1 MNKEDLLGK
10 LNREKQLTID
20 EWQVLIAQRDAEL
33 MEKAQKL
40 AQGITIENF
49 GKNVFFRGIVEFSN
63 ICKNDCFYCGIR
75 RSNQNVSRYRLTK
88 EEILECCREGHDLGF
103 RTFVLQGGEDSYFT
117 DEVLCDLV
125 HTIRE
130 EFGDCAITLSVG
142 ERSKESY
149 QKLYQ
154 AGANRYL
161 LRHETA
167 NQMHYGQLHPQE
179 MSWERRMMCLN
190 ELKEIG
196 FQTGCGCMVGAP
208 YQTNRHLAEDM
219 YYMCEFKPQMIGMGP
234 FIPHKDTPFRD
245 FVSGSSELTL
255 YLLSLARIALPKV
268 LLPATTALGT
278 IDGDGRKLG
287 ILHGCNVIMPNL
299 SPKSVRKKYMLYDNK
314 AGVEYTTEQSLEEV
328 RAQVESIGYRLI
340 SVRGDYQE

>member
-1 MNKEDLLGK
+1 MNKEALLEK
-10 LNREKQLTID
+10 LNRQKQLTIE
-20 EWQVLIAQRDAEL
+20 EWQILIEQRDGEL
-33 MEKAQKL
+33 AEKAQKL
-40 AQGITIENF
+40 AQAIAIENF
-49 GKNVFFRGIVEFSN
+49 GKHVFFRGIVEFTN

-75 RSNQNVSRYRLTK
+75 RSNTAVSRYRLTK
-88 EEILECCREGHDLGF
+88 EEILTSCREGYDLGF
-103 RTFVLQGGEDSYFT
+103 RTFVLQGGEDAYFT

-125 HTIRE
+125 GTIRK
-130 EFGDCAITLSVG
+130 EFSDCAITLSVG

-149 QKLYQ
+149 QSLYQ

-167 NQMHYGQLHPQE
+167 NQAHYQQLHPQE
-179 MSWERRMMCLN
+179 MSWERRIACLN
-190 ELKEIG
+190 DLKEIG

-208 YQTNRHLAEDM
+208 YQTSRHLAEDM

-234 FIPHKDTPFRD
+234 FISHKDTPFKD
-245 FVSGSSELTL
+245 FASGSSALTL

-287 ILHGCNVIMPNL
+287 VLHGCNVIMPNL

-314 AGVEYTTEQSLEEV
+314 AGGEYTTEQSLAEV
-328 RAQVESIGYRLI
+328 RAQVESIGYQLI